1 MFQLLD
7 KFLPLDDE
15 EIYNFDLPSINV
27 SSDILS
33 KVIEFC
39 HHYQTIEVMN
49 DIQRP
54 IQSHRLERNVTQE
67 WYYNFINQIDD
78 QRSLFRLVIA
88 AYYLGVEPLLNLAVL
103 ALALRVQGKNEDEVK
118 NILNVPTEVQV
129 RQRKRKIFC
138 GCYSVL

>member
-7 KFLPLDDE
+7 KFLPPDDE
-15 EIYNFDLPSINV
+15 EIYNFDLPPINISIG
-27 SSDILS
+27 ILS

-54 IQSHRLERNVTQE
+54 LQSHRLERNVTQE
-67 WYYNFINQIDD
+67 WYYNFINTIED
-78 QRSLFRLVIA
+78 QRSLFRLVNA
-88 AYYLGVEPLLNLAVL
+88 ANYLGVEPLLNLAVL

-118 NILNVPTEVQV
+118 NILNIPGEIQV
-129 RQRKRKIFC
+129 KQSKRKIFC
-138 GCYSVL
+138 DCYSVL